1 MIFYHTFNI
10 NSTLLRYTSLLFVLS
25 IIVVL
30 NPQLSDAQVPVKIL
44 DNGTILI
51 DDFSQDMVGSMPSK
65 WYVRDGNVR
74 LIDLSA
80 DKKAK
85 YRYRVVEENGRKYLR
100 YSGKDAMHIG
110 LPIYET
116 SEIDLQTHP
125 ILSWEWRVHAVPT
138 GANEDIEKLNDTAAS
153 IYVVYEISSILR
165 IPKVIRYTWSSTLPK
180 STYLSKGRQKILVK
194 ETGTDRKGE
203 WIRFERDIA
212 QDYRNFF
219 GEEPPKRPLAILI
232 LSDANNTGSFAF
244 ADYGPI
250 YLKRSPTIMSGS
262 K

>member
-1 MIFYHTFNI
+1 MVSTFTYNRIQFAIIAGIILSCMI
-10 NSTLLRYTSLLFVLS
+10 SSPGSL
-25 IIVVL
+25 
-30 NPQLSDAQVPVKIL
+30 QAQVPVRVL
-44 DNGTILI
+44 DNGNIVL
-51 DDFSQDMVGSMPSK
+51 DDFTNDVVGSMPSK

-74 LIDLSA
+74 LRDLDA
-80 DKKAK
+80 EKKTK
-85 YRYRVVEENGRKYLR
+85 YRYRVVEENGQKYLR
-100 YSGKDAMHIG
+100 YSGMDAMHIG
-110 LPIYET
+110 LPIHET
-116 SEIDLQTHP
+116 NEIDLATHP

-153 IYVVYEISSILR
+153 IYVVYEISGIFR
-165 IPKVIRYTWSSTLPK
+165 IPKVIQYTWSSTLPK
-180 STYLSKGRQKILVK
+180 GTELAKGRQRIVVK
-194 ETGTDRKGE
+194 ESGTARKGE

-212 QDYRNFF
+212 QDYRNMF

-250 YLKRSPTIMSGS
+250 YLKKQGAMMSGS

>member
-1 MIFYHTFNI
+1 MVSTFTYNRIQFAIIAGIILSCMI
-10 NSTLLRYTSLLFVLS
+10 SSPGSL
-25 IIVVL
+25 
-30 NPQLSDAQVPVKIL
+30 QAQVPVRVL
-44 DNGTILI
+44 DNGNIVL
-51 DDFSQDMVGSMPSK
+51 DDFTNDVVGSMPSK

-74 LIDLSA
+74 LRDLDA
-80 DKKAK
+80 EKKTK
-85 YRYRVVEENGRKYLR
+85 YRYRVVEENGQKYLR
-100 YSGKDAMHIG
+100 YSGMDAMHIG
-110 LPIYET
+110 LPIHET
-116 SEIDLQTHP
+116 NEIDLATHP

-153 IYVVYEISSILR
+153 IYVVYEISGIFR

-180 STYLSKGRQKILVK
+180 GTELAKGRQRIVVK
-194 ETGTDRKGE
+194 ESGTARKGE

-212 QDYRNFF
+212 QDYRNMF

-250 YLKRSPTIMSGS
+250 YLKKQGAMMSGS

>member
-1 MIFYHTFNI
+1 MKLHLTYKTGRLVVMLGIV
-10 NSTLLRYTSLLFVLS
+10 LAGLFVLPAQS
-25 IIVVL
+25 M
-30 NPQLSDAQVPVKIL
+30 AQVPVRVL
-44 DNGTILI
+44 DNGTIVL
-51 DDFSQDMVGSMPSK
+51 DDFTNDVVGSMPSK

-74 LIDLSA
+74 LKDLDA
-80 DKKAK
+80 DKKTK
-85 YRYRVVEENGRKYLR
+85 YRYRVVEENGQKYLR
-100 YSGKDAMHIG
+100 YSGMDAMHIG
-110 LPIYET
+110 LPIHET
-116 SEIDLQTHP
+116 NEIDLSTHP

-153 IYVVYEISSILR
+153 IYVVYEISGIFR

-180 STYLSKGRQKILVK
+180 GTELAKGRQRIVVK
-194 ETGTDRKGE
+194 ESGMARKGE

-212 QDYRNFF
+212 EDYRKLF

-250 YLKRSPTIMSGS
+250 YLKRQGTILSGS